1 MRLWPILAGATVLGG
16 LMLMGGAAV
25 AMPSESPTTRPR
37 GSDLRPTEQDELWRL
52 SRQVEAMGVL
62 PGWAEFTQPSA
73 WIESRF
79 NPEAG
84 SSKINNAARGWLG
97 GRPES
102 MFNWKNDLTH
112 LQNQPNLLKNR
123 KWAVAMA
130 ADYAYRIMRDH
141 TASGQTITMADLRRG
156 FSLPYRIHQKHRAG
170 GAANL
175 AQFREAIEAVGAN
188 PNLPNKQITIGNW
201 PGVQAVLNQLGAPSP

>member
-1 MRLWPILAGATVLGG
+1 MKLWPFLAGATVLGG
-16 LMLMGGAAV
+16 LMLIGGGAS

-37 GSDLRPTEQDELWRL
+37 GSDLRPAEQDELWRL
-52 SRQVEAMGVL
+52 SKQVEAMGIL

-97 GRPES
+97 ERPES

-112 LQNQPNLLKNR
+112 LQQQPNLLKNR
-123 KWAVAMA
+123 KWAVSMA
-130 ADYAYRIMRDH
+130 ADYAYRIMRDM
-141 TASGQTITMADLRRG
+141 TASGQVITMADLRRG
-156 FSLPYRIHQKHRAG
+156 WGYPNRIHQKHRAG

-175 AQFREAIEAVGAN
+175 NQFREAIEEVGAN
-188 PNLPNKQITIGNW
+188 PNLPNKQITIGSW
-201 PGVQAVLNQLGAPSP
+201 PGVQAILEQLGAPAP

>member
-1 MRLWPILAGATVLGG
+1 MRLWPILAGATLFGG
-16 LMLMGGAAV
+16 LMLMGGGAS
-25 AMPSESPTTRPR
+25 AMPSESPVVRPD
-37 GSDLRPTEQDELWRL
+37 GSDLRSEEQDELWRL
-52 SRQVEAMGVL
+52 SKQVEAMGVL

-97 GRPES
+97 ERPES

-112 LQNQPNLLKNR
+112 LQQQPNLLKNR
-123 KWAVAMA
+123 RWAVAMG

-141 TASGQTITMADLRRG
+141 AASGQVITMADLRRG
-156 FSLPYRIHQKHRAG
+156 FSLPYRIHKKHRAG

-175 AQFREAIEAVGAN
+175 AQFQEAIAAVGAD
-188 PNLPNKQITIGNW
+188 PNLYSKQITIGNW
-201 PGVQAVLNQLGAPSP
+201 PGVQAILEQLGAPSP